1 MKKSAFAIIFSDISG
16 KYIKNLTEQ
25 RTMASVPFGGRYRM
39 VDFILSSLVNSNIMN
54 IGVITKQNYFSL
66 MDHLGSGADWDL
78 ARKND
83 GLMILPPMSISGASI
98 YNNKIEALANVINHI
113 KYSDSDNIILTNCNE
128 VINIDFSDLISFHES
143 RDSDITVV
151 YKSLEISL
159 SPDIDPDSAVV
170 MELDEEKV
178 KKIKIKPGSKGMQN
192 MSLDIMVFKRD
203 LLVEL
208 ITSAISDSKQ
218 SFERDILQA
227 AVTKYNVCGYKFEGF
242 SKRIEDMESFFGA
255 NMSLLS
261 KEATDELFNKERPV
275 YTKVGDD
282 FPATYGLESKV
293 SNAVVG
299 DGSLIEGEVVNSIIF
314 RGVKVAAG
322 AKVKNSILMQ
332 NTTVEKGATLEYVV
346 TDKNVVIT
354 VDKALKGDATY
365 PLFIEKGKI
374 I

>member
-39 VDFILSSLVNSNIMN
+39 VDFILSSLVNSNIMK

-83 GLMILPPMSISGASI
+83 GLLILPPMSISGASM

-128 VINIDFSDLISFHES
+128 VINIDFTDLLNLHES
-143 RDSDITVV
+143 CESDITVA

-159 SPDIDPDSAVV
+159 SSDIDPDNAVV
-170 MELDEEKV
+170 FEIDDCKVQKV
-178 KKIKIKPGSKGMQN
+178 KINPGCSGEQN
-192 MSLDIMVFKRD
+192 LSLDIMVFKREI
-203 LLVEL
+203 LLEL
-208 ITSAISDSKQ
+208 ITDAISESKQ
-218 SFERDILQA
+218 SFEQDILQA
-227 AVTKYNVCGYKFEGF
+227 AVSKYKVCGYEFKGF
-242 SKRIEDMESFFGA
+242 SKRIEDMETFFGA

-293 SNAVVG
+293 SNTIVG

-322 AKVKNSILMQ
+322 ASVKNSVLMQ
-332 NTTVEKGATLEYVV
+332 NTTVEKGVALDYVV

-354 VDKALKGDATY
+354 ADKSLKGDATY